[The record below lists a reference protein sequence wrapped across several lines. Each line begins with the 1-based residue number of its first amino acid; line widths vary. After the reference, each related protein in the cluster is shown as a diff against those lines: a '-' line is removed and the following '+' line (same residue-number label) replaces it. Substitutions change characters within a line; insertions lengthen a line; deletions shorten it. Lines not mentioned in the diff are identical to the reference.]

1 MHTHTAS
8 NPHLFLYRGCP
19 LITAPSHRIPPV
31 FPGLSL
37 FTYTLLPL
45 LSLTLPS
52 LTLPYSPL
60 LSLTL
65 HYSPLLSLTL
75 PYSPLLSTP
84 LLSPPLS
91 SPPLPS
97 HPHTNT
103 HPLYPSIPLSLH
115 PSIPFFPSLLF
126 FLLSSF
132 PRSPPY
138 ASTVLNQPRLSGSF
152 VISGCR
158 VGGFGFVLVGWL
170 GGVVGWLGEGWLGRL
185 SVVG

>member
-52 LTLPYSPL
+52 FTLPYSPL
-60 LSLTL
+60 LSITL

-75 PYSPLLSTP
+75 PYSPLLSTTLPYSP
-84 LLSPPLS
+84 LLSPTLPYSPLPYS
-91 SPPLPS
+91 PLPS
-97 HPHTNT
+97 PLLPFPPTHTQT
-103 HPLYPSIPLSLH
+103 HTLSIPLSLYPSIPPSL
-115 PSIPFFPSLLF
+115 FFPLF
-126 FLLSSF
+126 SSF
-132 PRSPPY
+132 FFP
-138 ASTVLNQPRLSGSF
+138 LSRAHLLTPLQF
-152 VISGCR
+152 
-158 VGGFGFVLVGWL
+158 
-170 GGVVGWLGEGWLGRL
+170 
-185 SVVG
+185 